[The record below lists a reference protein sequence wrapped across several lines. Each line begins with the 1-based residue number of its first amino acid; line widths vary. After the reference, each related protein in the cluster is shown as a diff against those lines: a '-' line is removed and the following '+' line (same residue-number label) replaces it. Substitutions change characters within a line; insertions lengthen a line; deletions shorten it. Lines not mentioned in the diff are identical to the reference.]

1 MLDLPSS
8 EPPAIVVTAS
18 RAEEKASETPASV
31 TLIDAARVERIGSP
45 LMPELLRL
53 VPSVAVSQ
61 SGPAGSQVQV
71 RIRGAEA
78 NHTLLFVE
86 GIRANDPASGNEP
99 RFELLNADLVN
110 RIEVVRGPQS
120 ALWGSEA
127 IGGVV
132 AVTGEAPGAGGSAA
146 FVEGGSHASWR
157 GSAETE
163 AGDGDRGISLGV
175 GGQRS
180 DGIDSFSGDGE
191 KDGYENVG
199 LRGAGRYRL
208 NPTVMLGASGFAQW
222 NESEFD
228 GFDDVFPFPRAD
240 TLDESR
246 NRMTAGRFF
255 AEAGQRDRT
264 YALASASL
272 LGSSNRNFIADDP
285 LNKTSAKRRTL
296 GLEGGHRFGRHQL
309 IAAVESERET
319 FKVRSSF
326 PHQDQSR
333 HHESIAL
340 EWIARDIGPVTADL
354 AVRHDIFSE
363 FKDATTF
370 RGSLRADLGRGF
382 AVAGSY
388 GEGIAQ
394 PSFFDLFGFFPPTFV
409 GNPGLQPESS
419 RGGEVSLRYT
429 DDRVGGSLTYFR
441 QNLKDEIATV
451 FLPDFT
457 STTVNS
463 DGKSKR
469 QGIEVE
475 GFYNH
480 SEALRLTVNYAWL
493 DASEPNVGEGQAK
506 EQRRPKHSGSIAA
519 DGALGRLTYGAAVA
533 YTGERID
540 TNFDLIP
547 SPQVRLD
554 QYWLASLRLAYRIA
568 DPVEIHV
575 RVANAFDGD
584 YQDVFGYRTEG
595 RSIHAGLRFAIGR

>member
-1 MLDLPSS
+1 
-8 EPPAIVVTAS
+8 
-18 RAEEKASETPASV
+18 
-31 TLIDAARVERIGSP
+31 
-45 LMPELLRL
+45 
-53 VPSVAVSQ
+53 
-61 SGPAGSQVQV
+61 
-71 RIRGAEA
+71 
-78 NHTLLFVE
+78 
-86 GIRANDPASGNEP
+86 
-99 RFELLNADLVN
+99 
-110 RIEVVRGPQS
+110 
-120 ALWGSEA
+120 
-127 IGGVV
+127 
-132 AVTGEAPGAGGSAA
+132 
-146 FVEGGSHASWR
+146 
-157 GSAETE
+157 
-163 AGDGDRGISLGV
+163 
-175 GGQRS
+175 
-180 DGIDSFSGDGE
+180 
-191 KDGYENVG
+191 
-199 LRGAGRYRL
+199 
-208 NPTVMLGASGFAQW
+208 
-222 NESEFD
+222 
-228 GFDDVFPFPRAD
+228 
-240 TLDESR
+240 
-246 NRMTAGRFF
+246 MTAGRIF

-264 YALASASL
+264 YALASVSL
-272 LGSSNRNFIADDP
+272 LGSSNRNFISDDP

-296 GLEGGHRFGRHQL
+296 GLESGHHMGRHQV

-319 FKVRSSF
+319 FKVRGSF

-363 FKDATTF
+363 FKNATTF

-409 GNPGLQPESS
+409 GNPGLKPESS

-429 DDRVGGSLTYFR
+429 DDRFGGSLTYFR

-451 FLPDFT
+451 FLSDFT

-493 DASEPNVGEGQAK
+493 DASEPSVGEGHAK

-547 SPQVRLD
+547 SSQVHLD
-554 QYWLASLRLAYRIA
+554 RYWLASLRLAYRIA

-575 RVANAFDGD
+575 RVANAFDDD